1 MAKSLVSIPTP
12 NTGCIDCT
20 LSSNMSNVLEPMLYC
35 GVGKGIVNGDEINT
49 FPSWC
54 PLVPVPEKREE
65 RTDIFNTCRNEGW
78 NACVDRITRGSRT

>member
-12 NTGCIDCT
+12 NNGCIDCS
-20 LSSNMSNVLEPMLYC
+20 LSDHISSVLEPMLYC
-35 GVGKGIVNGDEINT
+35 KVKSEIVTGDEINA
-49 FPSWC
+49 FPPWR

-78 NACVDRITRGSRT
+78 NACVDRIVRGSRT

>member
-20 LSSNMSNVLEPMLYC
+20 LSSNMSNALEPMLYC
-35 GVGKGIVNGDEINT
+35 GVGNGIVSGDEINT
-49 FPSWC
+49 FPPWC

-78 NACVDRITRGSRT
+78 NACVDRISK